1 MNTDQKILRLEQLW
15 KNNSMNVVV
24 YQSRY
29 HAYRSFNGSKTTMHR
44 LQSIT
49 KCKTTPYCEVFIDS
63 RMFGNLKNYLAIDSY
78 ERRYICANCTSC
90 HAIKGGEKSRDII
103 GPHKGN
109 RNK

>member
-24 YQSRY
+24 YQSGY

-49 KCKTTPYCEVFIDS
+49 KCKTTPYCGVFIDS
-63 RMFGNLKNYLAIDSY
+63 RMFGNLKNYSQLTLTKDGIYARTVLKLPRD
-78 ERRYICANCTSC
+78 
-90 HAIKGGEKSRDII
+90 KGRGEIA
-103 GPHKGN
+103 
-109 RNK
+109 